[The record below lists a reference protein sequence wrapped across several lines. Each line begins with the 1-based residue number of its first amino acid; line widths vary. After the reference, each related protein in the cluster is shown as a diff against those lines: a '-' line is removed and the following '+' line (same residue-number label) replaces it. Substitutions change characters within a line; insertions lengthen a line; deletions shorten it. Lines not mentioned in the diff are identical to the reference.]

1 MPSCYLHLLVQ
12 VHSHLW
18 LSLVNILSNCNVS
31 SWDNFAFSILGVCGS
46 CQRTVFFSLYKILP
60 EEERKRPLTL
70 KYFLDV
76 CRQGIVFIAGLSG
89 NRHDCCPHLILKRNK
104 GKLCST
110 EHSRAYIKCKKLT
123 SHVQNIY
130 LPQEV
135 VIKEEFLLV
144 RGCVEW
150 TGRSLVEKSYN
161 RRPVL
166 SAELAKK

>member
-1 MPSCYLHLLVQ
+1 M
-12 VHSHLW
+12 
-18 LSLVNILSNCNVS
+18 
-31 SWDNFAFSILGVCGS
+31 
-46 CQRTVFFSLYKILP
+46 P
-60 EEERKRPLTL
+60 EEERKHPLTL
-70 KYFLDV
+70 KDFLDV

-89 NRHDCCPHLILKRNK
+89 NRHEYCPHLILKRNK

-110 EHSRAYIKCKKLT
+110 EHSGAYIKCKKLA

-150 TGRSLVEKSYN
+150 TGRSLVAKSYN

-166 SAELAKK
+166 SVELAKK